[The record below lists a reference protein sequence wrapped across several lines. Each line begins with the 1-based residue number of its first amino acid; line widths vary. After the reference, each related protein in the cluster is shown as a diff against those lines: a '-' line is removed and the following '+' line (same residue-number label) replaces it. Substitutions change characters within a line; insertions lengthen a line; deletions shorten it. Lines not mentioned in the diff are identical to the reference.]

1 MSHPRAERLRALV
14 VGTDSERRAE
24 VARALDTGRIAVE
37 TVRRPDAGR
46 QRLGEVEFDAVV
58 VDLASLTDGL
68 EFLRSVREGADAP
81 VTALTEDARFE
92 AAFDAGATD
101 CVHVAGRSDPFT
113 RLAGRV
119 RSIVAWRG
127 PEGERARAAITE
139 DLMKR
144 AMDAAPIGIT
154 VSAPDLPDNPLV
166 YVNDSYADMTGYER
180 SETLGRNCRFL
191 QGQGSDSETVAAM
204 REAVATNDPVS
215 VELVNYRRDGTS
227 FWNRVDIAPVRDES
241 GTVTHFVGF
250 QTDITERKR
259 AEAEAKRYAVA
270 AAREREHLKHLVDR
284 IEGLLRDVTAVLVRG
299 ESRQRLE
306 TEVCERLVESG
317 PYAAAW
323 IGDVDMGADVI
334 VPRVSVGSGT
344 AAPPDELTLD
354 RREGSIDPTV
364 RAVAARE
371 VEIGRDDG
379 EGLHPDG
386 PAFPDALR
394 SVAAVPLAHRET
406 LYGVLNVYAGPPDA
420 FDRERVVLS
429 LLGRSVG
436 AAISAVESRRV
447 LFGTAV
453 TELEIGLEDDTF
465 APLAAAIDARI
476 AYEGAVPR
484 DGGSVTVF
492 ATVAPDDDRVSAVA
506 EDLPGVEQ
514 ATRVTV
520 RENGE
525 SATGLYEFRCSSDS
539 FVTRVVDAGGRI
551 RRFRAEKGFLELLVE
566 TADRSTARSLFAG
579 LREVFEEVEL
589 LRSRDRDRQPRT
601 RRDLLGE
608 LEDLLT
614 ERQRTALRT
623 AYLAGYFEW
632 PHAVSGDELADAMG
646 VSRSTFHQHLRT
658 AQRKF
663 LNAVYEPDAKPN

>member
-1 MSHPRAERLRALV
+1 VLV

-24 VARALDTGRIAVE
+24 VARALDTDRIVVE
-37 TVRRPDAGR
+37 TVQRPDAGG
-46 QRLGEVEFDAVV
+46 QRLGEVDYDALV
-58 VDLASLTDGL
+58 VDLTSLIDGL
-68 EFLRSVREGADAP
+68 DFLRSVREWSDVP
-81 VTALTEDARFE
+81 VTALIEDARVE
-92 AAFDAGATD
+92 AVFDAGATD
-101 CVHVAGRSDPFT
+101 CVHVAGSSDPFA
-113 RLAGRV
+113 RLAGRI

-127 PEGERARAAITE
+127 PEGDRARAAITQ
-139 DLMKR
+139 DLMER

-154 VSAPDLPDNPLV
+154 VSDPDLPDNPLV

-180 SETLGRNCRFL
+180 SEALGRNCRFL
-191 QGQGSDSETVAAM
+191 QGQGSDPETVAAM
-204 REAVATNDPVS
+204 REAVATDDPVS
-215 VELVNYRRDGTS
+215 VELVNYRKDGTS
-227 FWNRVDIAPVRDES
+227 FWNRVDIAPVRDGS
-241 GTVTHFVGF
+241 GAVTHFVGF

-270 AAREREHLKHLVDR
+270 AAREREHLQHLVDR
-284 IEGLLRDVTAVLVRG
+284 IEGLIRDVTAVLIRG
-299 ESRQRLE
+299 ESRRQLE
-306 TEVCERLVESG
+306 TEVCERLIESG

-334 VPRVSVGSGT
+334 APRVRVGSGT
-344 AAPPDELTLD
+344 ASPPDELILD

-406 LYGVLNVYAGPPDA
+406 LYGVLNVYAGTPDA

-465 APLAAAIDARI
+465 VPLAAAIDARI

-484 DGGSVTVF
+484 DGSSVTVF
-492 ATVAPDDDRVSAVA
+492 ATVTPDGDRVSAVA
-506 EDLPGVEQ
+506 EDLPGVER

-520 RENGE
+520 SEDDE
-525 SATGLYEFRCSSDS
+525 DASGLYEFRCSSDS

-551 RRFRAEKGFLELLVE
+551 RRFRAEKGSLELLVE

-579 LREVFEEVEL
+579 LQEAFDGAEL

-663 LNAVYEPDAKPN
+663 LDAVYEPNAEPN